1 MPKLNFAVGK
11 NPEITIFP
19 PDGKG
24 WDAVY
29 DIQVSVTH
37 KNGNMEYNLLLH
49 IPLRAMWKS
58 KDVLKN
64 MGDDWFEISAPQPYQ
79 DYKLVFILYI
89 NEKSLTISSLPFDL
103 KDKRKDKIASQRT
116 DCKICKVHAVEC
128 SLGGTDMRVP
138 VSPFDPANHAKPLKL
153 PPAVANAS
161 QSFVKFFG
169 VGTTKGRIDLSD
181 RVIDIVRIQECHRVL
196 AYPTGTHPRQVQ
208 DGDVVFISRMTK
220 KPNDHRIFGWAIAT
234 KHRDGLDEATDEDIA
249 RCSWRKEYGSYI
261 RVDEE
266 GFEAEF
272 IDGTMGDGVSL
283 YEFMKALEFDSF
295 ASTQRNASV
304 GKGNTDPRK
313 SIARKPHIQLSEKGF
328 AWLTEKL
335 QEAFA
340 RHGKISL
347 SDIDKSD

>member
-1 MPKLNFAVGK
+1 MPVLKFVEGG

-29 DIQVSVTH
+29 DIQVSATH
-37 KNGNMEYNLLLH
+37 KGGNMEYNLLLH

-64 MGDDWFEISAPQPYQ
+64 TGDDWFEISAPQPYQ
-79 DYKLVFILYI
+79 GYKLVFILYI
-89 NEKSLTISSLPFDL
+89 NEKSLTIRSLPFDL
-103 KDKRKDKIASQRT
+103 KDERKDIIASKRT
-116 DCKICKVHAVEC
+116 DYKICKVHAVEC
-128 SLGGTDMRVP
+128 SLNETGMNATVSSFDTD
-138 VSPFDPANHAKPLKL
+138 NHAKPLKT
-153 PPAVANAS
+153 PPAIANAS
-161 QSFVKFFG
+161 QAFVKFFG
-169 VGTTKGRIDLSD
+169 VGTAKGRIDLSD

-196 AYPTGTHPRQVQ
+196 AYPTGFHPRQVQ

-220 KPNDHRIFGWAIAT
+220 NPNDHRIFGWAIAT
-234 KHRDGLDEATDEDIA
+234 KHRDGLDEATDEDIT
-249 RCSWRKEYGSYI
+249 RCPWRKEYGSYI

-272 IDGTMGDGVSL
+272 LDGTMGAGVSL
-283 YEFMKALEFDSF
+283 YDLMKVLGSDSF
-295 ASTQRNASV
+295 ASTQRNASA

-328 AWLTEKL
+328 AWLTDKL

-340 RHGKISL
+340 KHGKITL
-347 SDIDKSD
+347 NDIEESD